1 MPRMLLALTLTAT
14 TKSALAAALAAF
26 VALLAAAGFRMARG
40 TTLAAPLAWAIASA
54 AALALVEGALAWNG
68 PAVSASTGSLLRYVA
83 AVGTFCPLMAVLG
96 AKRPQD
102 RGWQWIVLS
111 LWIILLVPAGQA
123 WASQARGQFELPL
136 AWKLLVV
143 GLMSLTV
150 LNYCPTQ
157 RVAAPLLVVMGQF
170 FLLAPFFAPTHVPP
184 ENTLGGIFYLALA
197 AVAARGMRRDATAD
211 SGDGVN
217 TATKGDGSRFLT
229 PDDQLAAFTQRWL
242 NFRDAWGAFWALRI
256 LHRINET
263 ATLSHWPVR
272 LQWNGFVP
280 VEPTINQTPPP
291 LGASPQSAIRN
302 PQSEIP
308 LSPQSAIQNP
318 KSKILP
324 VAHIQQTLDTLLR
337 RFERT

>member
-54 AALALVEGALAWNG
+54 AALALVEAALAWNG
-68 PAVSASTGSLLRYVA
+68 PALSASTASLLRYAA

-123 WASQARGQFELPL
+123 WAGRTGGALALAPL
-136 AWKLLVV
+136 WRLMLGALIAL
-143 GLMSLTV
+143 GL
-150 LNYCPTQ
+150 LNYLPT
-157 RVAAPLLVVMGQF
+157 RHAFASAMIAVAQMGLLEDYFTAPSSDSATHRLGAAALLAIAAVRIAGSTRRRG
-170 FLLAPFFAPTHVPP
+170 LIAEATNGASAPDDPLAPFTH
-184 ENTLGGIFYLALA
+184 
-197 AVAARGMRRDATAD
+197 
-211 SGDGVN
+211 
-217 TATKGDGSRFLT
+217 
-229 PDDQLAAFTQRWL
+229 RWL
-242 NFRDAWGAFWALRI
+242 AFRDAWGAFWALRI

-280 VEPTINQTPPP
+280 VDPTINQTPPP
-291 LGASPQSAIRN
+291 LTISQSAIRN
-302 PQSEIP
+302 PKSEIP
-308 LSPQSAIQNP
+308 LSPQSEIQNP
-318 KSKILP
+318 KSKIRP
-324 VAHIQQTLDTLLR
+324 TAHIQQTIDTLLR
-337 RFERT
+337 RFERI